1 MTDLTLDDLGLAET
15 SISRVASD
23 HAQLIAA
30 TLDEAPAPEH
40 TLPLLW
46 HWAYFNPVVSSAE
59 LGPDGHPLR
68 HGPLLTEFPR
78 RMWVGGEVRAAGAVR
93 LDEPATRR
101 THLATH
107 TIKQGLTGDLLLVT
121 LDHTIEQLGTVVLTE
136 RQDVIYRP
144 AGGATRPPGD
154 PVDLSAL
161 DADWRETITPD
172 APLLFRFS
180 AITFNSHRIHYDHDY
195 ATGDEGYPALV
206 VHGPLTA
213 MLLARSATRHLHREL
228 SQFSFRASAPLFV
241 EQPITLTGSHHDDEV
256 ILTATRR
263 DGVTA
268 MTAVAR

>member
-23 HAQLIAA
+23 HSQLVAA
-30 TLDEAPAPEH
+30 TLDEIPAPAR

-59 LGPDGHPLR
+59 LGPDGHRRR

-78 RMWVGGEVRAAGAVR
+78 RMWVGGEVRAAR
-93 LDEPATRR
+93 PLQLDEYATRR

-107 TIKQGLTGDLLLVT
+107 TIKKGSTGDLLLVT
-121 LDHTIEQLGTVVLTE
+121 LEHTIEQQGSIVLAE
-136 RQDVIYRP
+136 RQDVVYRP
-144 AGGATRPPGD
+144 AGGETRPPGE

-161 DADWRETITPD
+161 DADWSETITPD

-180 AITFNSHRIHYDHDY
+180 AITFNSHRIHYDRDY

-213 MLLARSATRHLHREL
+213 MLLARSATRHLRRGL
-228 SQFSFRASAPLFV
+228 SHFSFRRVRSAL
-241 EQPITLTGSHHDDEV
+241 
-256 ILTATRR
+256 RR
-263 DGVTA
+263 AADHPH
-268 MTAVAR
+268 RLSP